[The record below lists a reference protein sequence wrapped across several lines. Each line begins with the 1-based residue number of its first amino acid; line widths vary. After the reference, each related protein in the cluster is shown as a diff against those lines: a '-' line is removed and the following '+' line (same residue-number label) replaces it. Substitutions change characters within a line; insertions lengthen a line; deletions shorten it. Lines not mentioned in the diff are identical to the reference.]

1 METADARRLFFA
13 LWPDDGVRAQIR
25 SAAQALIP
33 QQAKAVP
40 GDNLH
45 ITLAF
50 LGTVAGPVRVCLERA
65 AAAIRL
71 PGFTLRLD
79 RCGYWRRPRVV
90 WLGAEPAP
98 APLLALVRVLAAGMV
113 DCGLEPERRPYQVH
127 LTVARKAR
135 RAVREGAI
143 EPIEWPVERFC
154 LVQSS
159 TLPEGAVYRVLQSWP
174 LAAGNAT
181 ADA

>member
-13 LWPDDGVRAQIR
+13 LWPDDGVRAQIQ

-33 QQAKAVP
+33 RQAKAVP

-45 ITLAF
+45 VTLAF
-50 LGTVAGPVRVCLERA
+50 LGTVAGPARGCLERA

-71 PGFTLRLD
+71 PAFTLRLD
-79 RCGYWRRPRVV
+79 RCGCWRRPRVV

-98 APLLALVRVLAAGMV
+98 AALLALVRALAAGMV

-135 RAVREGAI
+135 HALRQGAI
-143 EPIEWPVERFC
+143 EPIEWRVDKFC
-154 LVQSS
+154 LVQSL
-159 TLPEGAVYRVLQSWP
+159 TLPEGAGYRVLHSWP
-174 LAAGNAT
+174 LAAGEAP

>member
-1 METADARRLFFA
+1 VETPDAQRLFFA
-13 LWPDDGVRAQIR
+13 LWPDDDVRAQIR
-25 SAAQALIP
+25 SAARALIP
-33 QQAKAVP
+33 HQAKAVS

-50 LGTVAGPVRVCLERA
+50 LGRVAAPVRGCLERA

-71 PGFTLRLD
+71 PAFTLRLD
-79 RCGYWRRPRVV
+79 RCGYWHRPRVL
-90 WLGAEPAP
+90 WLGADPAP
-98 APLLALVRVLAAGMV
+98 EPLLALVRALAAGTV

-143 EPIEWPVERFC
+143 EPIEWGVERFC
-154 LVQSS
+154 LVQSL

-174 LAAGNAT
+174 LTPGSAP
-181 ADA
+181 ADV